1 MFRSVRLLVSLS
13 LAATILNADANSSI
27 DGSSAVVSAEAVLN
41 DMNNVVST
49 TQMMNRASPQCWT
62 ESITRMS
69 QWGSV
74 SGASYCASM
83 TSEQQKLLALELTNC
98 QLVEANRSLF
108 QDEDSVQ
115 VSTQTESCHVGKG
128 GSEPYEVS
136 SCLRF
141 MTDFALNL
149 YHQMLLY
156 ANDVCNRLTNDMM
169 EQQEEETTLRLIKAS
184 SSFLD
189 LTRQQHME
197 ADLAQKDLLESISR
211 NKAYLQEHQQQWEEA
226 NRARQMELVRA
237 EEARERAA
245 EAREREVEAREKATL
260 LAMQELVDKNTM
272 QFQDQQQKW
281 KELNSARDKEMHIV
295 EKRRAQTEA
304 IIKKQQYDMER
315 MQEVRF
321 SWLHYQ
327 FVSFLS
333 HRPHIT
339 STLST
344 RHR

>member
-1 MFRSVRLLVSLS
+1 MFINIRLLASLS
-13 LAATILNADANSSI
+13 LATTALNTEATNSL
-27 DGSSAVVSAEAVLN
+27 DGSSAVVSAEAILN
-41 DMNNVVST
+41 DLNNVVST
-49 TQMMNRASPQCWT
+49 TQILNRASPQCWT

-83 TSEQQKLLALELTNC
+83 TTEQQKLLALELTNC
-98 QLVEANRSLF
+98 QLLEENRSPF
-108 QDEDSVQ
+108 VQDGDSMQ
-115 VSTQTESCHVGKG
+115 VSTQIESCHVGKG

-156 ANDVCNRLTNDMM
+156 ANDVCNQLTTDMI
-169 EQQEEETTLRLIKAS
+169 EQQKEETTLRLIKAS

-189 LTRQQHME
+189 LTMQQYME
-197 ADLAQKDLLESISR
+197 ADLAQKDLLEAIRR

-226 NRARQMELVRA
+226 NHVRQMELARA
-237 EEARERAA
+237 EE
-245 EAREREVEAREKATL
+245 ERESREKATL

-272 QFQDQQQKW
+272 QFREQQQKW
-281 KELNSARDKEMHIV
+281 EELNSARDKEMHIV
-295 EKRRAQTEA
+295 EERRAQTEA

-315 MQEVRF
+315 MQEVRYP
-321 SWLHYQ
+321 LLRNQ

-333 HRPHIT
+333 NRSNITFTLCHR
-339 STLST
+339 
-344 RHR
+344 RR

>member
-1 MFRSVRLLVSLS
+1 MFRSVHLLVSLS
-13 LAATILNADANSSI
+13 LAATILNAKATNSI
-27 DGSSAVVSAEAVLN
+27 DGSSAVVSAEAILN
-41 DMNNVVST
+41 DMNKVVST

-69 QWGSV
+69 RWGSV

-98 QLVEANRSLF
+98 QLVEEDRSLF
-108 QDEDSVQ
+108 VQDDDSVQ

-128 GSEPYEVS
+128 GLEPYEVS

-169 EQQEEETTLRLIKAS
+169 EQQKEETTLRLIKAS

-197 ADLAQKDLLESISR
+197 ANLAQKDLLETISR

-226 NRARQMELVRA
+226 NRAQQMELARA
-237 EEARERAA
+237 EEAREKAA

-281 KELNSARDKEMHIV
+281 EELNSARDKEMHIV
-295 EKRRAQTEA
+295 EERRVQTEA

-315 MQEVRF
+315 MQEVRC
-321 SWLHYQ
+321 SWLYYQ
-327 FVSFLS
+327 LICFVPIKL
-333 HRPHIT
+333 T
-339 STLST
+339 
-344 RHR
+344 

>member
-1 MFRSVRLLVSLS
+1 MFINIRLLASLS
-13 LAATILNADANSSI
+13 LATKALNTEATNSL
-27 DGSSAVVSAEAVLN
+27 DGLSAVVSAEAILN
-41 DMNNVVST
+41 DLNNVVST
-49 TQMMNRASPQCWT
+49 TQIMNRASPQCWT

-83 TSEQQKLLALELTNC
+83 TTEQQKLLALELTNC
-98 QLVEANRSLF
+98 QLLEENRSPF
-108 QDEDSVQ
+108 VQDGDSMQ
-115 VSTQTESCHVGKG
+115 VSTQIESCHVGKG

-156 ANDVCNRLTNDMM
+156 ANDVCNQLTTDMI
-169 EQQEEETTLRLIKAS
+169 EQQKEETTLRLIKAS

-189 LTRQQHME
+189 LTKQQYME
-197 ADLAQKDLLESISR
+197 ADLAQKDLLEAIRR

-226 NRARQMELVRA
+226 NHVRQMELARA
-237 EEARERAA
+237 EEARES
-245 EAREREVEAREKATL
+245 REKATL

-272 QFQDQQQKW
+272 QFREQQQKW
-281 KELNSARDKEMHIV
+281 EELNSARDKEMHII
-295 EKRRAQTEA
+295 EERRAQTEA

-315 MQEVRF
+315 MQEVRY
-321 SWLHYQ
+321 SLLRDQ

-333 HRPHIT
+333 NRSNITFTLCHR
-339 STLST
+339 
-344 RHR
+344 RR